1 MSTMFTIDEYNVD
14 MNTLISC
21 NFTYNFDALKTIIS
35 VLVKNQRHMEE
46 RLNKRDKTIEKYK

>member
-1 MSTMFTIDEYNVD
+1 MFTIDEYNVD